1 VEVELGVVVLPAE
14 EQGAAVVEPEPERA
28 EQAAVQLEEVQEPE
42 QAAVAGLVPALVRPQ
57 GQASARVQQLRSAL
71 GLMRP
76 SVPVLVLQLVRVHL
90 AGPELVPVPVHPSV
104 QVLAVRS
111 GKEPVMAQLTAP
123 GTKGS
128 DLKTEPALERLSKDT
143 DSAQVSA
150 ATGAGSTCPSLSWLH
165 INDILEHP
173 LEESYQAKIIE
184 NFKWEEWIDPAK
196 MITKPHERT
205 DTRLK
210 NYPFR
215 SKPVQSPADGHK
227 P

>member
-1 VEVELGVVVLPAE
+1 MVLGVAVVLAAAAVEPVPVQA
-14 EQGAAVVEPEPERA
+14 EQGAG
-28 EQAAVQLEEVQEPE
+28 VQLEEVQEPE
-42 QAAVAGLVPALVRPQ
+42 QAAAAGLAAALVRPQ
-57 GQASARVQQLRSAL
+57 GQASARVRQLRSAL
-71 GLMRP
+71 DLMRP
-76 SVPVLVLQLVRVHL
+76 SAPDLALQWARVRL
-90 AGPELVPVPVHPSV
+90 AGLGLVPVRPSV
-104 QVLAVRS
+104 RVPAVRS
-111 GKEPVMAQLTAP
+111 GREPVMAQLTAP

-173 LEESYQAKIIE
+173 LEESYQAEVIE